1 VTGPSPPRSE
11 EPRAPGQIAE
21 GPLSA
26 GQSTSVLE
34 LAEAARQADGV
45 APLSEHV
52 LLHVRH
58 SSTERSRDLLLLADD
73 TVAGYAHLDAPDE
86 ADDADDADDAGAGDM
101 SGELVVH
108 PAHRRRGYGTALI
121 KALAADAAGH
131 GIRLWAHGD
140 LPAAAAL
147 ARTAGL
153 ARVRA
158 LWQMRMSLAGPA
170 IASPVFPAGVTLRT
184 FRPGQ
189 DEQAWLRVNR
199 RAFAHHPE
207 QGSWTMADLELR
219 EGEPWFDPAGF
230 FLAERDGE
238 LIGFHWTKVHH
249 NVPPIGEVYVV
260 GVDPAAQGGGLGR
273 ALTLAG
279 LAHLQGRG
287 LDQVMLYVDESNTPA
302 VKMYSALGFALWH
315 TDVMYQRALAAL
327 KKRGGTPAGRRARRR
342 VQSARGARRLP
353 RPR

>member
-1 VTGPSPPRSE
+1 MTGPSAPLAE
-11 EPRAPGQIAE
+11 EPRSPSQILE
-21 GPLSA
+21 GPLSP
-26 GQSTSVLE
+26 GQSALVLE
-34 LAEAARQADGV
+34 LAGAARQADGV

-58 SSTERSRDLLLLADD
+58 PAPPLSRDLLLLAGD
-73 TVAGYAHLDAPDE
+73 TVAGYAHLDAADE
-86 ADDADDADDAGAGDM
+86 AGAGDT

-108 PAHRRRGYGTALI
+108 PAHRRRGHGTALI
-121 KALAADAAGH
+121 EALAAGAAGH

-140 LPAAAAL
+140 LAAAAAL
-147 ARTAGL
+147 ARSAGFT
-153 ARVRA
+153 RVRA
-158 LWQMRMSLAGPA
+158 LWQMRMSLAGPP
-170 IASPVFPAGVTLRT
+170 IESPVLPAGVTLRT

-207 QGSWTMADLELR
+207 QGSWTMADLGPR
-219 EGEPWFDPAGF
+219 EAEPWFDPAGF

-238 LIGFHWTKVHH
+238 LAGFHWTKVH
-249 NVPPIGEVYVV
+249 PAEAGGSPIGEVYVV
-260 GVDPAAQGGGLGR
+260 GVDPAAQGSGLGR

-279 LAHLQGRG
+279 LAYLRGRG
-287 LDQVMLYVDESNTPA
+287 LGQVMLYVDESNTPA

-327 KKRGGTPAGRRARRR
+327 RKRSGIPGGRRARRR
-342 VQSARGARRLP
+342 VRSARAARRLP